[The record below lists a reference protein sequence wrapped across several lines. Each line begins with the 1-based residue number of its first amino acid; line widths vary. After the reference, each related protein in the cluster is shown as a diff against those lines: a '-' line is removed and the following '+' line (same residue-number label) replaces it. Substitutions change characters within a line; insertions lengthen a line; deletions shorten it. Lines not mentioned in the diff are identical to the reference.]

1 MDKVIDIVLV
11 TYRPDGRL
19 PDILR
24 MLREQK
30 MPPRQV
36 HLINTEKRL
45 FDEALSAL
53 GTDEQK
59 LCRQYPFLDI
69 IHIRKQE
76 FDHAGTRNLGMHRCS
91 GADFVCMMTQDAV
104 PADEELLPALAGGLC
119 EDEKIAVAYAR
130 QIPAANASA
139 AERFSRSFNYPE
151 KSSVKTQQDFAR
163 LGIKTYFCSD
173 VCAMYRKQIFDEL
186 GGFSEPSIFNEDMVF
201 AGTALQHGYAIR
213 YEAGARVVHSHNYG
227 AMTQL
232 RRNFDLGV
240 SQADHP
246 EIFAGAKSEG
256 EGARYVRETLTYLRE
271 NGAAREIP
279 VFLYRCAF
287 RLTGYRLGKAYQRL
301 PASVRLHL
309 TSNKEYWK
317 NPVKPG
323 AQKTGKHK

>member
-36 HLINTEKRL
+36 HLINTEKSL

-76 FDHAGTRNLGMHRCS
+76 FDHAGTRNLGMQRCS

-130 QIPAANASA
+130 QIPAANAS
-139 AERFSRSFNYPE
+139 SHLHSTE
-151 KSSVKTQQDFAR
+151 KPNRWHQ
-163 LGIKTYFCSD
+163 
-173 VCAMYRKQIFDEL
+173 
-186 GGFSEPSIFNEDMVF
+186 
-201 AGTALQHGYAIR
+201 AGEH
-213 YEAGARVVHSHNYG
+213 
-227 AMTQL
+227 
-232 RRNFDLGV
+232 
-240 SQADHP
+240 
-246 EIFAGAKSEG
+246 
-256 EGARYVRETLTYLRE
+256 
-271 NGAAREIP
+271 
-279 VFLYRCAF
+279 
-287 RLTGYRLGKAYQRL
+287 
-301 PASVRLHL
+301 
-309 TSNKEYWK
+309 
-317 NPVKPG
+317 
-323 AQKTGKHK
+323 

>member
-1 MDKVIDIVLV
+1 MENVIDIVLV

-19 PDILR
+19 LDILR
-24 MLREQK
+24 MLHRQK
-30 MPPRQV
+30 TPPRRV
-36 HLINTEKRL
+36 HLINTEKSL
-45 FDEALSAL
+45 FDETLSVL

-69 IHIRKQE
+69 IHIKRQE
-76 FDHAGTRNLGMHRCS
+76 FDHAGTRNLGMRRCA

-104 PADEELLPALAGGLC
+104 PADETLLSALAGGLSK
-119 EDEKIAVAYAR
+119 DEKTAVAYAR
-130 QIPAANASA
+130 QLPAENASA

-151 KSSVKTQQDFAR
+151 KSSVKTQKDFER

-173 VCAMYRKQIFDEL
+173 VCAMYRKRIFDEL
-186 GGFSEPSIFNEDMVF
+186 GGFSEPAIFNEDMVY

-213 YEAGARVVHSHNYG
+213 YEAEAGVVHSHNYG

-246 EIFAGAKSEG
+246 EIFQGVKSEG
-256 EGARYVRETLTYLRE
+256 EGARYVRETLAYLRK
-271 NGAAREIP
+271 NGAGREIP

-301 PASVRLHL
+301 PEFVRLHL
-309 TSNKEYWK
+309 TANKEYWK
-317 NPVKPG
+317 RSGKTVSPG
-323 AQKTGKHK
+323 NGKS